1 MQTRLL
7 ATTNSDFWVDLSL
20 SMILCCNTH
29 VALAGIMS
37 TGRPHEVEGNGNII
51 ALSALFI

>member
-1 MQTRLL
+1 MYVLDQTLPIILYTLL
-7 ATTNSDFWVDLSL
+7 VGVVYNY
-20 SMILCCNTH
+20 NTH
-29 VALAGIMS
+29 VDLAGMMS